1 MKSRKTK
8 PKVVKPTFE
17 RLDSDDTDRKRRARW
32 KKRGSDRI
40 KRHVALLTA
49 EYPADDEIEQD
60 TVNEKEQVGPFAT
73 GEATH
78 KKAEKILTPPKLVA
92 FCSKN
97 SGLILLMAVV
107 FLSLGDVVLDKHHST
122 KDLEPFSYFQRSDT
136 FEIQV
141 DTNFASLMVRFP
153 PHNLKSAVDLLHQDE
168 AYELV
173 RVG

>member
-141 DTNFASLMVRFP
+141 DTNFASLMVRFTV
-153 PHNLKSAVDLLHQDE
+153 SID
-168 AYELV
+168 
-173 RVG
+173 RVN

>member
-1 MKSRKTK
+1 M
-8 PKVVKPTFE
+8 
-17 RLDSDDTDRKRRARW
+17 
-32 KKRGSDRI
+32 
-40 KRHVALLTA
+40 
-49 EYPADDEIEQD
+49 
-60 TVNEKEQVGPFAT
+60 NEKEQVGPFAT